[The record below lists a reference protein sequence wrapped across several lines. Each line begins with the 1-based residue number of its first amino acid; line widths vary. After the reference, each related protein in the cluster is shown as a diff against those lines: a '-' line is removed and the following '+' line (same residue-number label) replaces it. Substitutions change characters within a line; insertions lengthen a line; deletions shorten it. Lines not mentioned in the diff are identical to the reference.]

1 MSDVEQFFMCL
12 FFLIVR
18 CISPHT
24 AKKTQYSQKKK
35 RKICLKRQSKAHY
48 LFHEVLFGHLHFPE
62 PCDTHSLLVLSN

>member
-35 RKICLKRQSKAHY
+35 KENLLKKTVQSP
-48 LFHEVLFGHLHFPE
+48 LPLP
-62 PCDTHSLLVLSN
+62 